1 MQGRCNYLMSTSSLS
16 SNRFLFFQVLYQLG
30 HMLHQPSYM
39 NGGWETVAEDLG
51 FTHDQI
57 RTYCTIASVQQHKTP
72 GELMLRDWVD
82 HGPGCTLF
90 VLCNTLENVGRQDC
104 LDYLRNEIYSK
115 LKAYKFL
122 KSVY

>member
-1 MQGRCNYLMSTSSLS
+1 
-16 SNRFLFFQVLYQLG
+16 
-30 HMLHQPSYM
+30 MLHQPSYM

-115 LKAYKFL
+115 LKAYKMKPEYPSSLNQFTNKAFFSKMVPCHKFL
-122 KSVY
+122 VF